1 MKKALWISAA
11 LLLALTVGSGE
22 ARAQYAVGHHTWGV
36 GTSLGVGYQKMD
48 LQFARI
54 DADGALPEDMT
65 LLLPTLELKYFL
77 SDKLSIDLSM
87 PIVNVALSNA
97 LRDYFFVTGE
107 AYLNFHAS
115 APSSMELF
123 VAPGIG
129 FSYARDSYE
138 EGGRDIVEEAW
149 AFHVPVRIGV
159 EFNNAR
165 RNFSWIVAVRPFF
178 NLVHG
183 HQGDINPGG
192 GVMLELSFMAYG
204 VSYRQDR
211 Y

>member
-1 MKKALWISAA
+1 MKRA
-11 LLLALTVGSGE
+11 LLVSVGLILAFTVGLGD
-22 ARAQYAVGHHTWGV
+22 AHAQYAVGHRTWGV
-36 GTSLGVGYQKMD
+36 GTAIGAGFQKMD

-54 DADGALPEDMT
+54 NDGVISEDMT
-65 LLLPTLELKYFL
+65 LLLPTLEMKYFL
-77 SDKLSIDLSM
+77 SDQLSIDLSM

-107 AYLNFHAS
+107 AFINFHAS

-129 FSYARDSYE
+129 FSYASDSYE
-138 EGGRDIVEEAW
+138 EQGVEYNESAW

-159 EFNNAR
+159 EFNNATR
-165 RNFSWIVAVRPFF
+165 KFGWMIAVRPFF

-183 HQGDINPGG
+183 NKGDITPGG
-192 GVMLELSFMAYG
+192 GVMVELAFHAYG
-204 VSYRQDR
+204 VSYRADR